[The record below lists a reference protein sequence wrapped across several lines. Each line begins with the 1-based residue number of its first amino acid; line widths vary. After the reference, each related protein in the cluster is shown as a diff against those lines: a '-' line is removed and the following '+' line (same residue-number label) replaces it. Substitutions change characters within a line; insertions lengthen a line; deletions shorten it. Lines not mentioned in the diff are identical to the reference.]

1 MSRLAF
7 IYPKLCNQVVA
18 NIMQLFGCA
27 IFFSKQNKCSWN
39 GGISGGETKRR
50 YTGCE
55 ERF

>member
-1 MSRLAF
+1 
-7 IYPKLCNQVVA
+7 
-18 NIMQLFGCA
+18 MQLFGCA